1 MTSKKIV
8 WFALGFAFT
17 VIGSLIKIPAIV
29 GSVGLDA
36 FPSLVIASLF
46 SVGMGG
52 IVAGV
57 GHLLSALLTGFPLGP
72 FHLLIAFEMT
82 FCVLIYG
89 YLFQAGRKKL
99 AALMFWIGNAIISPI
114 PFIFLLNWSFFIAMI
129 PSLMIGAAI
138 NIAVALLFV
147 RVFQERLSRVI
158 KRGD

>member
-82 FCVLIYG
+82 FCVFSSMDIYI
-89 YLFQAGRKKL
+89 K
-99 AALMFWIGNAIISPI
+99 
-114 PFIFLLNWSFFIAMI
+114 
-129 PSLMIGAAI
+129 
-138 NIAVALLFV
+138 
-147 RVFQERLSRVI
+147 QERKSQLQLCFGLGMHSLVLFHLYFY
-158 KRGD
+158 